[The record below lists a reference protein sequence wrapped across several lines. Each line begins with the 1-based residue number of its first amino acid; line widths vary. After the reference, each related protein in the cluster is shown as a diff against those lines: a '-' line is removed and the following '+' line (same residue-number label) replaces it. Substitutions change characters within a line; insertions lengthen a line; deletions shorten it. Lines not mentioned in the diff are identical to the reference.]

1 VRTPSLAISASYES
15 VADTAAPDDGA
26 HRHDVRQDDDRE
38 QERQEA
44 LLNSSEG
51 ALWESYDVAMLDLDG
66 VVYVGPDAV
75 HGAPEHL
82 ADAKAAGLHL
92 AYVTNNAARTPDAVA
107 AHLRELGIDVED
119 GDVVTSAQAAAR
131 LLAGELP
138 AGAAVFVIGGEGLEV
153 ALTEEGLRPVQD
165 VAQEPV
171 AVVSG
176 FHRDLRWS
184 TVIDGA
190 ILVRTGLP
198 WVASNTDMTVP
209 TPDGPGPGNGAL
221 VRVVAEFADREPE
234 VAGKPKPPLFE
245 ETLRRVGG
253 NRPLVVGD
261 RLDTDIEGAN
271 ATGYDSLLVMT
282 GVTDL
287 SQLVSARP
295 ELRPTY
301 VAADLGGLGRSHRRP
316 EVDGETVCAGGWR
329 ATVEDAGLAV
339 TGQGDADA
347 WWQAVATAAW
357 RHLDA
362 TGEPVAV
369 DGLRPPGSV
378 DAEQDDQDEER
389 ERP

>member
-1 VRTPSLAISASYES
+1 MLKGS
-15 VADTAAPDDGA
+15 
-26 HRHDVRQDDDRE
+26 
-38 QERQEA
+38 ERP
-44 LLNSSEG
+44 
-51 ALWESYDVAMLDLDG
+51 LWETYDVAMLDLDG

-75 HGAPEHL
+75 PGAPAHL
-82 ADAKAAGLHL
+82 TEARAAGLHL
-92 AYVTNNAARTPDAVA
+92 AYVTNNASRTPDKVA

-131 LLAGELP
+131 LLAEDLP
-138 AGAAVFVIGGEGLEV
+138 AGSPVFVIGGEGLEV
-153 ALTEEGLRPVQD
+153 ALAEEGLRPVQD
-165 VAQEPV
+165 VAEQPV

-176 FHRDLRWS
+176 FHGDLRWS
-184 TVIDGA
+184 TVIAGA
-190 ILVRTGLP
+190 ILVRHGLP

-221 VRVVAEFADREPE
+221 VSVVARFADREPV

-253 NRPLVVGD
+253 KHPLVVGD

-287 SQLVSARP
+287 DHLVSARP
-295 ELRPTY
+295 ELRPSY
-301 VAADLGGLGRSHRRP
+301 VAADLRGLGRPHAEP
-316 EVDGETVCAGGWR
+316 EVDRDTVRAGGWQAVVR
-329 ATVEDAGLAV
+329 DGHLTVDGA
-339 TGQGDADA
+339 GDADA
-347 WWQAVATAAW
+347 WWQAVATAGW

-369 DGLRPPGSV
+369 EGLTAPGSV
-378 DAEQDDQDEER
+378 GADPDEQDEKRD
-389 ERP
+389 RP

>member
-1 VRTPSLAISASYES
+1 MLKGS
-15 VADTAAPDDGA
+15 
-26 HRHDVRQDDDRE
+26 
-38 QERQEA
+38 ERP
-44 LLNSSEG
+44 
-51 ALWESYDVAMLDLDG
+51 LWETYDVAMLDLDG

-75 HGAPEHL
+75 PGAPKHL
-82 ADAKAAGLHL
+82 AEARDAGLHL
-92 AYVTNNAARTPDAVA
+92 AYVTNNASRTPDKVA

-131 LLAGELP
+131 LLADDLP
-138 AGAAVFVIGGEGLEV
+138 AGSPVFVIGGEGLEV
-153 ALTEEGLRPVQD
+153 ALVEEGLRPVQD
-165 VAQEPV
+165 VAEQPV

-184 TVIDGA
+184 TVIAGA
-190 ILVRTGLP
+190 ILVRDGLP

-221 VRVVAEFADREPE
+221 VSVVARFADREPV

-253 NRPLVVGD
+253 KHPLVVGD

-287 SQLVSARP
+287 DHLVSARP
-295 ELRPTY
+295 ELRPSY
-301 VAADLGGLGRSHRRP
+301 VAADLGGLGRPQAEP
-316 EVDGETVCAGGWR
+316 EVDGDTVRVGGWHAVVR
-329 ATVEDAGLAV
+329 DGRLTVEGAGA
-339 TGQGDADA
+339 ADP
-347 WWQAVATAAW
+347 WWQAVATAGW

-369 DGLRPPGSV
+369 EGRTAPGSV
-378 DAEQDDQDEER
+378 GADPDEQDEKRD
-389 ERP
+389 RP